1 MSALPRELHA
11 DSALCTNDFHGM
23 TPFTLRPGAAVA
35 EVDVSGWLRGPRSN
49 QGVLKHMKKITL
61 LLSALF
67 IVAGVASASQ
77 ATSPAAPAAKAAV
90 AKTHVVEAEVV
101 SADVTAKTLTIKG
114 DPNKTVPVDAAAV
127 AHLKTL
133 KAGEKVKLTCRDNDK
148 GEHQAI
154 SQITVEKAP
163 ATK

>member
-1 MSALPRELHA
+1 
-11 DSALCTNDFHGM
+11 
-23 TPFTLRPGAAVA
+23 
-35 EVDVSGWLRGPRSN
+35 
-49 QGVLKHMKKITL
+49 MKKLTL

-77 ATSPAAPAAKAAV
+77 ATAPATPAKPAMAAPAV

-114 DPNKTVPVDAAAV
+114 EPDKTMPVEGAAV
-127 AHLKTL
+127 EHLKAL
-133 KAGEKVKLTCRDNDK
+133 KAGEKVKLTCRDNEK

-154 SQITVEKAP
+154 TLITVEKAP
-163 ATK
+163 AKQ